1 MVRDLDVLTMVWLSV
16 HQVSLRSLTK
26 MAFFDDEELDT
37 KTKNEIIMSSDMY
50 KNWAK
55 KNPKIHAENVR
66 RTKYSGSEYM

>member
-1 MVRDLDVLTMVWLSV
+1 
-16 HQVSLRSLTK
+16 

-55 KNPKIHAENVR
+55 KNPEVHAENVK
-66 RTKYSGSEYM
+66 RTERFGCEWM

>member
-1 MVRDLDVLTMVWLSV
+1 
-16 HQVSLRSLTK
+16 